1 MISKIKNSL
10 YQDGGI
16 RSIRH
21 VSFFSGGGVLAQ
33 LIMMAYA
40 IIVARALGPESL
52 GIYSGLY
59 AILGITITFVNYG
72 LDQWT
77 LKEAHNYESV
87 KLISGKI
94 FGIKLAL
101 GACWG
106 LLCLVLLPITRPTV
120 FDIVLVLLAVT
131 DVLSD
136 VLFNTIVTAWTIQR
150 DIKHINTMLLS
161 SRGGKLILLILL
173 IFLDVVSPTS
183 IVASRLII
191 SLFVLLLSLLILKPV
206 IIIKNTSELLSIIK
220 SSTEFGLSEILA
232 MIYAN
237 IDVAI
242 LTYFSISDTGLYS
255 PASGIIHALFIIPNS
270 LFIYLLPH
278 YAKKFQQ
285 KAIFSVRAFSKTIL
299 MLFFL
304 IGLILSVGVFISG
317 EFVVTFLLDS
327 RYLPTINVIR
337 ILSPIMLFKSLAFGL
352 ALIIVITGNQR
363 KRLLP
368 QFIVSIFNI
377 LFNIMLIPYF
387 GLMGVAWIYTIS
399 EFILMAGYLRIA
411 IRVIKNE
418 ENQSD

>member
-1 MISKIKNSL
+1 MISKIRNSL

-21 VSFFSGGGVLAQ
+21 VSYFSGGGVLAQ

-59 AILGITITFVNYG
+59 AILGITITLVNFG

-94 FGIKLAL
+94 LGIKLAL

-106 LLCLVLLPITRPTV
+106 FLCLVLLPITRPTV
-120 FDIVLVLLAVT
+120 FDVLLVLLAVT

-150 DIKHINTMLLS
+150 DIKHINMMLLS
-161 SRGGKLILLILL
+161 SRGGKLVLLILL
-173 IFLDVVSPTS
+173 IFLDIVSPTS

-191 SLFVLLLSLLILKPV
+191 SLFVLLMSLLILKP
-206 IIIKNTSELLSIIK
+206 IITIKNSSELLSIIK

-285 KAIFSVRAFSKTIL
+285 GAIFSVRAFSKNIL

-304 IGLILSVGVFISG
+304 IGLILSAGIFISG
-317 EFVVTFLLDS
+317 EFMVTFLLDS

-368 QFIVSIFNI
+368 QLVVSIFNI
-377 LFNIMLIPYF
+377 VLNIMLIPYF

-399 EFILMAGYLRIA
+399 EFILMAGYLIIA
-411 IRVIKNE
+411 IRVINNE
-418 ENQSD
+418 EKQSH